1 MEVKS
6 DISRYTDKSL
16 SITRNMRYILMI
28 SMILIMILSSC
39 VTEFEVKNESEVNK
53 LVMLSF
59 LSPNDVMRIKITKTI
74 PTVNKVIFSPGEFKG
89 LTVET
94 SINNSDYFKMSID
107 STNYMS
113 HIPAY
118 YYDYV
123 PQEGDNI
130 KIRVTDS
137 NGKFATIYGETVIP
151 QSPIIEYI
159 YHYKDVRKF
168 TESRDSVVVDVVDSV
183 AVVTY
188 KISDKSGPNFYHISI
203 TNKGTPFSPEIEY
216 IDPIFHN
223 SKYNIFKDTTFDG
236 TSYYFTIEVRLH
248 RFSDNFISATL
259 HSITSELFEYLISM
273 ETAEKNEDDIFS
285 EPYHIFSNLSNGKGI
300 FGSYSSTS
308 MEIKIPVHDIYQ
320 YVKNY

>member
-39 VTEFEVKNESEVNK
+39 VTEFEVKNENEVNK

-188 KISDKSGPNFYHISI
+188 KISDKSGHNFYHISI
-203 TNKGTPFSPEIEY
+203 TNKWTPYSPGIAY
-216 IDPIFHN
+216 VDPIVQN
-223 SKYNIFKDTTFDG
+223 SRYNIFTFDE
-236 TSYYFTIEVRLH
+236 SCYYFTIEVRLH
-248 RFSDNFISATL
+248 HISDNYVSVALFNM
-259 HSITSELFEYLISM
+259 TSELFQYLTSM
-273 ETAEKNEDDIFS
+273 ETAENNEDNIFS
-285 EPYHIFSNLSNGKGI
+285 EPYHLYSNISNGGGVI
-300 FGSYSSTS
+300 GSYASTNLT
-308 MEIKIPVHDIYQ
+308 IKIPVSIDWYW
-320 YVKNY
+320 YMKNSCI